1 MFSPTPCKQRLAR
14 WVERVAA
21 REFAD
26 ELVVAAVAHHLHI
39 HIVVVPY
46 TPADA
51 SVNWKITEYS
61 QTIELGRTV
70 FLGNNDVHY
79 VWISASN

>member
-1 MFSPTPCKQRLAR
+1 M
-14 WVERVAA
+14 AA

-26 ELVVAAVAHHLHI
+26 ELVVAAVAHHLHV

-46 TPADA
+46 TPEDA

-79 VWISASN
+79 VWISASA